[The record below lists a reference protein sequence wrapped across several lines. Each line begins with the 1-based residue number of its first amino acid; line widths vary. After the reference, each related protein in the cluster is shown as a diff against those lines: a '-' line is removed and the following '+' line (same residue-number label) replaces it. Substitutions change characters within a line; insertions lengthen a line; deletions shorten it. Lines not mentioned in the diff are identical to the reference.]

1 VRGFW
6 RASEAFHRRHF
17 GGDDEA
23 LCVVAGLEEQEL
35 RVLRGREGGR
45 SDTFGCSDQALEFA
59 HFLFYLHECAPT
71 FLDSARVGGWGWWDA
86 GRWGPIVEF
95 QNVGISVGRHDAL
108 DFKLACEV
116 LAPFLLA
123 AFSPFSAKKENNPNN
138 TEVRRPGPR
147 IDVVLFQFGL
157 GFGFPWNVAD
167 APSHFLVNGVLGSF
181 MALCR
186 ALEVRL
192 SPFLCVCV
200 LFFHSEDFLKFL
212 LLLLGNSCVLDG
224 ELSFWD
230 GYVDAA

>member
-1 VRGFW
+1 MQGFGSLPPAPFRW
-6 RASEAFHRRHF
+6 RRRSTLRRRRIGRARVARASREGREEGATPSDALTRR
-17 GGDDEA
+17 
-23 LCVVAGLEEQEL
+23 LNLL
-35 RVLRGREGGR
+35 TSSSSTYTNVLQLSWTRRGRE
-45 SDTFGCSDQALEFA
+45 
-59 HFLFYLHECAPT
+59 
-71 FLDSARVGGWGWWDA
+71 GWWDA

-116 LAPFLLA
+116 LAPFFLA

-192 SPFLCVCV
+192 SPFVCFV
-200 LFFHSEDFLKFL
+200 F
-212 LLLLGNSCVLDG
+212 C
-224 ELSFWD
+224 LSIRKTF
-230 GYVDAA
+230 